1 MRIDGKLDVGDELIS
16 VNSKSLQN
24 LKHSDAV
31 RLLKTEGPQ
40 VILTIRSNQVLR
52 GRELLTQ
59 IYNNIS
65 PSRYVC

>member
-52 GRELLTQ
+52 GRDLL
-59 IYNNIS
+59 NSNI
-65 PSRYVC
+65 